1 MGKRLAGEKWFSKIS
16 SWCIF
21 LMTCRAANFD
31 ICCNYIFYEVLRDF
45 CRPRKSAYICRPLA
59 RHRPWREKAMCTVH
73 STYIVHIVQCAYCA
87 LYIVQCTYIVHIMH
101 IVHCT
106 LYDTPLVSLSLR
118 MTRGAVCLNDDRRKG
133 VCSLAGQVF
142 GDRWSKNPQSIELSA
157 SEHQRLRP
165 K

>member
-73 STYIVHIVQCAYCA
+73 CTYNVHIVHIV
-87 LYIVQCTYIVHIMH
+87 H

-106 LYDTPLVSLSLR
+106 LYGTPLVSLSLR

>member
-21 LMTCRAANFD
+21 LMTCRAVNFD
-31 ICCNYIFYEVLRDF
+31 ICCNYILYEVLRDF
-45 CRPRKSAYICRPLA
+45 CRPQKSAYICRPLA
-59 RHRPWREKAMCTVH
+59 RHRPWREKAMCTVQ
-73 STYIVHIVQCAYCA
+73 STYIVHIV
-87 LYIVQCTYIVHIMH
+87 H